1 MLDLYNIIYQLSYI
15 ETDTLDLHF
24 KSALGNRNYQ
34 LDCISTYVCL
44 VPSSKNVTLLKV
56 LPLLI
61 FHSLERGAWTDTEF
75 SSFDSLHNFLSHLAL
90 G

>member
-24 KSALGNRNYQ
+24 KSALGNHNYQ

-61 FHSLERGAWTDTEF
+61 FIHLKEEPGQTQ
-75 SSFDSLHNFLSHLAL
+75 NFHLL
-90 G
+90 IHFTIS